1 MNNREICWYLTTKC
15 NENCK
20 YCHRFLNIED
30 LEYEQNEQILRKL
43 IDDGVKAITWTGG
56 EALLY
61 KGFIDLLKI
70 AKENGIKSKLITNG
84 TLVANNNDI
93 REVCNYL
100 DSLTLSID
108 SIDEKLNTELGRGKN
123 HFNNIKTVLE
133 YLKDKDL
140 KVNINTVVS
149 KVNINQLEDLGNFI
163 SNYKIKA
170 WRIFKFIPL
179 RETAKV
185 NKDMFEITTEEFNS
199 QKALFESFNKIPKV
213 EYRQDDDFEDK
224 YIIIMSNGDVVKTE
238 NNVDIKIGN
247 VFEENLKK
255 ILQNYEKN
263 SIFVNAL
270 KKLKEGNTM
279 NKIRTIVAHND
290 DKARNLIINTINTL
304 DFVDVVGTATNG
316 INTYNKIVELQ
327 PDMVFAEYRMS
338 DMDGIELIKKS
349 KEKLENKTP
358 MFNIIGENIPFEEI
372 EKSSNVIGDNI
383 NALVNNN
390 DQDRI
395 INILKEYREY
405 KEFMNIE

>member
-1 MNNREICWYLTTKC
+1 
-15 NENCK
+15 
-20 YCHRFLNIED
+20 
-30 LEYEQNEQILRKL
+30 
-43 IDDGVKAITWTGG
+43 
-56 EALLY
+56 
-61 KGFIDLLKI
+61 
-70 AKENGIKSKLITNG
+70 
-84 TLVANNNDI
+84 
-93 REVCNYL
+93 
-100 DSLTLSID
+100 
-108 SIDEKLNTELGRGKN
+108 
-123 HFNNIKTVLE
+123 
-133 YLKDKDL
+133 
-140 KVNINTVVS
+140 
-149 KVNINQLEDLGNFI
+149 
-163 SNYKIKA
+163 
-170 WRIFKFIPL
+170 
-179 RETAKV
+179 
-185 NKDMFEITTEEFNS
+185 MFEITTEEFNS
-199 QKALFESFNKIPKV
+199 QKALFESFNKILKV